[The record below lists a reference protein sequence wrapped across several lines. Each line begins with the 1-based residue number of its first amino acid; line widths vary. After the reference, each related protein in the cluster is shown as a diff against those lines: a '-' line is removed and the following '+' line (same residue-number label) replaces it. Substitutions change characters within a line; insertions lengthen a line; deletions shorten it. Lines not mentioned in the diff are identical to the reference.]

1 VRVGAAGK
9 VMGGERVAELLDEG
23 CDFVLIGR
31 GAILQPDF
39 PEQVRRD
46 PASTARAAPVSA
58 EFLRANGLSEPFIHY
73 MATAWNNFVFR
84 DEAA

>member
-9 VMGGERVAELLDEG
+9 IMGGERVAELLDEG

-46 PASTARAAPVSA
+46 PAFTARAAPVSA
-58 EFLRANGLSEPFIHY
+58 EFLRANGLSEPFIHH
-73 MATAWNNFVFR
+73 MATARDNFVFR